1 MSLLC
6 DFSNVPGLN
15 EIKANKLC
23 IVLVAMMKLDL
34 RMEGSRHTAMYKKVT
49 KKKENIND

>member
-34 RMEGSRHTAMYKKVT
+34 RIEGFRLTAMYKKVR
-49 KKKENIND
+49 KKKKII